1 MLQVKVNVSV
11 GSVNAPLTTRAQR
24 VSVPQRQ
31 VCVRINLESFV
42 AVTETVAVTTVSVTK
57 ASGEPPAMSSPM
69 HAQNIS
75 ECLFFFQYF
84 I

>member
-1 MLQVKVNVSV
+1 MSV

-31 VCVRINLESFV
+31 VCVKINLESFV
-42 AVTETVAVTTVSVTK
+42 AVTETVAVTAVSVTK
-57 ASGEPPAMSSPM
+57 TSGEPPAIRSSM